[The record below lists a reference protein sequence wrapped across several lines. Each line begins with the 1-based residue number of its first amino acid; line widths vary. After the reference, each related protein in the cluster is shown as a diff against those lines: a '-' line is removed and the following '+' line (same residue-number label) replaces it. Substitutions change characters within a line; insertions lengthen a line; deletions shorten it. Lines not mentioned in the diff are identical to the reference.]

1 MGGRIPS
8 LIRAEEVRGG
18 GATVAGGGEL
28 GGGATERDGGRE
40 VRENG
45 EGIEE
50 VRVPYLAWARA
61 QRGGV
66 LRDGLSLGRRQWRVV
81 APEEQG
87 RRWWFVV
94 AKGGVEASL

>member
-1 MGGRIPS
+1 M
-8 LIRAEEVRGG
+8 
-18 GATVAGGGEL
+18 
-28 GGGATERDGGRE
+28 
-40 VRENG
+40 
-45 EGIEE
+45 
-50 VRVPYLAWARA
+50 PYLAWARA

-66 LRDGLSLGRRQWRVV
+66 LCDGLSLGRRQWRVV